1 MYNNI
6 IIITIT
12 IIIVIANIYKHLPY
26 AGVREFSLI
35 FIKLLSI
42 TQLLLF
48 PFYRQRNRGLKG
60 LGHVPISGRVHTQ
73 AQWSDSR
80 ATILIITRA
89 GALEL
94 PLESSPAPV
103 LNP

>member
-6 IIITIT
+6 IIIT

-48 PFYRQRNRGLKG
+48 PFYKE
-60 LGHVPISGRVHTQ
+60 TE
-73 AQWSDSR
+73 A
-80 ATILIITRA
+80 
-89 GALEL
+89 
-94 PLESSPAPV
+94 
-103 LNP
+103 